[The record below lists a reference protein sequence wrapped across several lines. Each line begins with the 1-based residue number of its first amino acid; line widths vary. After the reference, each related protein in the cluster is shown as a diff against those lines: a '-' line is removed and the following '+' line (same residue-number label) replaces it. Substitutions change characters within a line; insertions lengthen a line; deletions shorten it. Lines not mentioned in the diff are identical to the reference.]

1 MDTVIGTLSKISPKS
16 STTFV
21 FRSSV
26 KHATN
31 NYIYNIQISCRRFA
45 KNLYDICPY
54 NILFKS
60 WLARVLPGSTVGFPQ
75 RNCTRILSQNVD
87 EKLMKL
93 LPRMTKSIMPK
104 IVKLSRE
111 RSFSWNT
118 VILLFTCLLVLGIVS
133 RIPKKYSE
141 RNYFSLIYLNIFF
154 RKFYL
159 FLPKI
164 SFLFNCL

>member
-1 MDTVIGTLSKISPKS
+1 MDTIIGTLTKISPKS

-45 KNLYDICPY
+45 KNLYDSCPY
-54 NILFKS
+54 NILFKR
-60 WLARVLPGSTVGFPQ
+60 WLARVLPGSTMGFPQ

-111 RSFSWNT
+111 RSFS
-118 VILLFTCLLVLGIVS
+118 
-133 RIPKKYSE
+133 
-141 RNYFSLIYLNIFF
+141 
-154 RKFYL
+154 
-159 FLPKI
+159 
-164 SFLFNCL
+164 